1 MKKFNQNRVKKLII
15 EFKYPIDQIIKSFNM
30 GFGFRMSYICK
41 FERGIFRNT
50 NKGYVNGYNNIDI
63 GFHLNRPSITH
74 IDMNEK
80 DMTFI
85 LACKRCTVL
94 RGGIYDKGT
103 KGIKKY

>member
-15 EFKYPIDQIIKSFNM
+15 EFKYPIDQMIKSFNL
-30 GFGFRMSYICK
+30 GVGSRLSLYK
-41 FERGIFRNT
+41 FESGIFRSN
-50 NKGYVNGYNNIDI
+50 NKGCISGYNNIDI
-63 GFHLNRPSITH
+63 GFHLSKPSITH
-74 IDMNEK
+74 IDMNVK

-94 RGGIYDKGT
+94 RGGIYDKET